1 MRESGKAQA
10 WEEEKAEREAPE
22 ARESERASK
31 SLRAMQLLEAW
42 ATARLEE
49 LGVDGVFAPYIV
61 GMLPSHGGDDEDLDD
76 AKFNIHQVL
85 MGWLAPEDE
94 VCARIPRPM
103 RPLSSV
109 YGCIGW
115 PHGPEGYRGEF
126 VDELAKLADSPTQLT
141 EAAMAMA
148 AEGNGANARAIANGL
163 ADINDAIPQAEELK
177 ASAPTFVPGALSRA
191 KFHSPVAEYYPIPL
205 SSGSPDDTRLTG
217 SLGHFG
223 NGGYGHITSPPPPMH
238 ENGVNGAY
246 DVEDEGDGESGD
258 EAESETEDGAALQN
272 EDSFFWSVAYEVL
285 KFPDVDPNR
294 LCDLLRLVGLD
305 VDKAHAV
312 LKATLERES
321 IGPGQVC
328 RHYLQ
333 GECRRADCMA
343 EHCVFAHD
351 FCEFYSLD
359 DSALAQRDYDS
370 EDEDEN
376 GGAPLDFQA
385 EDMFPS
391 LQSAASGTAA
401 PPPPP
406 PPRDG
411 SEAAATAAANIAAK
425 YPSTQDAVANLT
437 MNFARAVAL
446 QPAPMTSHLGADAGG
461 YGMETSRRLLVPLPP
476 SAPHRTLY
484 HKAGSNEGIGSKW
497 VGTGQSVATQYL
509 ELREQAYQ
517 MACARNKCFMGAT
530 QAYRKYETSF
540 RRHGSTSGSKAAA
553 GLMGVGNKALAKGLS
568 KQGHDYNAK
577 MKNFHFLAASEIF
590 EARNPPSQL
599 YMERMMDLHGLHVA
613 EAVEFLT
620 QMLPKLA
627 DEGVDNIYLVT
638 GSGHHSKGPNGNA
651 RLLPAVERFLTGE
664 GYQFTA
670 VADGRGFV
678 GMLLVDL
685 RW

>member
-10 WEEEKAEREAPE
+10 CEEEEKVEREAPE
-22 ARESERASK
+22 ATESESESASK

-94 VCARIPRPM
+94 VCARIPRRM
-103 RPLSSV
+103 RP
-109 YGCIGW
+109 
-115 PHGPEGYRGEF
+115 F
-126 VDELAKLADSPTQLT
+126 VDELAKLADSPAQLT

-191 KFHSPVAEYYPIPL
+191 KFHSPVAEYHPIPL
-205 SSGSPDDTRLTG
+205 SSGSPEDMRLTG

-246 DVEDEGDGESGD
+246 DVEDEGDGDGGD
-258 EAESETEDGAALQN
+258 EDESETEDGAALQN
-272 EDSFFWSVAYEVL
+272 EDSFFCCCRLDGEGLSL
-285 KFPDVDPNR
+285 KFPDVDPSR

-391 LQSAASGTAA
+391 LQSAAAGAA
-401 PPPPP
+401 PPPPPP

-446 QPAPMTSHLGADAGG
+446 QPAPMTSHLGGDVGG
-461 YGMETSRRLLVPLPP
+461 YGMETSRRLLVPPPP

-497 VGTGQSVATQYL
+497 VSTGQSVATQYL

-540 RRHGSTSGSKAAA
+540 RRHGSASGSKATA
-553 GLMGVGNKALAKGLS
+553 GLMAGNKALAKGLS
-568 KQGHDYNAK
+568 KQGHDYNGK

-599 YMERMMDLHGLHVA
+599 YMERVMDLHGLHVA